1 MALEGQERNP
11 HGDEMLV
18 GDATQEAGVE
28 PAPGEGAEA
37 LPAPSAGGVD
47 DADGADDETGAGI
60 SARDADREEGN
71 SG

>member
-1 MALEGQERNP
+1 MASEGQE

-18 GDATQEAGVE
+18 GDATQEGGVE

-60 SARDADREEGN
+60 SARDTDREEADPG
-71 SG
+71 